1 MAERRFLTGFVL
13 PLAAAFALAAA
24 MGPRRNAAPARRP
37 LPRHQNQQKNQQSF
51 GGRRSDDMT
60 AQTWRDDGRG
70 RTADEPHEIPKAG
83 WRDIL
88 WRTWEE
94 VGKDHI
100 SIIAAGVAFYAMLA
114 IFPGLTALVSIYGL
128 ISDPA
133 EVTQQIR
140 AVADLLPQEARG
152 IITDQLASIASQPR
166 SALGFGLLFSVGF
179 ALWSASAGVR
189 TLMDAL
195 NLTYDETEQR
205 GYLSYYGTALLLTL
219 GAIVMFLVAGFLVA
233 ALPAIIHFVGL
244 PSRMETTLGLL
255 RWPLAALAVIFALSV
270 LYRFGPSREQARWQ
284 WVSWGAVVATGL
296 WLAGSL
302 LFSWYVSYFGS
313 YNKTY
318 GALGAVIV
326 LLMWLYISAY
336 AILLG
341 AELNSEMEHQTA
353 RDTTVRRGAPMGQ
366 REAYVADTV
375 GASP

>member
-1 MAERRFLTGFVL
+1 MVERRFLTGFVL
-13 PLAAAFALAAA
+13 PLAAAFAVAAA
-24 MGPRRNAAPARRP
+24 TGPHRNAEPARRP
-37 LPRHQNQQKNQQSF
+37 PPRQQNQQSF

-60 AQTWRDDGRG
+60 ARTWRNDGRG
-70 RTADEPHEIPKAG
+70 RTAEVPHEIPKSG

-94 VGKDHI
+94 MGKDHI

-128 ISDPA
+128 GSDPA
-133 EVTQQIR
+133 EVTRQIE
-140 AVADLLPQEARG
+140 AVADVLPDEART

-166 SALGFGLLFSVGF
+166 STLGFGLLFSVSF

-195 NLTYDETEQR
+195 NLTYDETERR
-205 GYLSYYGTALLLTL
+205 GYLAYYGTALLLTL
-219 GAIVMFLVAGFLVA
+219 GAIVMFIVAAFLVA
-233 ALPAIIHFVGL
+233 ALPAIIRLAGL
-244 PSRMETTLGLL
+244 PSRVETTLGFL
-255 RWPLAALAVIFALSV
+255 RWPLAALAVVFALSV
-270 LYRFGPSREQARWQ
+270 LYRFGPSRERARWQ
-284 WVSWGAVVATGL
+284 WVSWGAIVATGL

-302 LFSWYVSYFGS
+302 LFSWYVSSFGS
-313 YNKTY
+313 YNETY
-318 GALGAVIV
+318 GALGAVVV

-336 AILLG
+336 AILFG
-341 AELNSEMEHQTA
+341 AELNAEMEHQTA
-353 RDTTVRRGAPMGQ
+353 RDTTVRRGAPMGE

>member
-13 PLAAAFALAAA
+13 PLAAAFAVAVAT
-24 MGPRRNAAPARRP
+24 GPRRNAAPAGRP
-37 LPRHQNQQKNQQSF
+37 LPRQQNQQKNQQSF

-60 AQTWRDDGRG
+60 AQNWRNDGRG
-70 RTADEPHEIPKAG
+70 RTADEPYEIPKSG

-128 ISDPA
+128 VSDPM
-133 EVTQQIR
+133 EVTRQIE
-140 AVADLLPQEARG
+140 AVANLLPEEARG
-152 IITDQLASIASQPR
+152 IITTQLASIASQPR
-166 SALGFGLLFSVGF
+166 SALGFGLIFSVGF

-195 NLTYDETEQR
+195 NLTYDETER
-205 GYLSYYGTALLLTL
+205 RSYLSYYGTALLLTL
-219 GAIVMFLVAGFLVA
+219 GAIVMFVVAGFLVA
-233 ALPAIIHFVGL
+233 ALPAIVNFTGL
-244 PSRMETTLGLL
+244 PSRVETTLNLL
-255 RWPLAALAVIFALSV
+255 RWPLAALAVVIALSV

-296 WLAGSL
+296 WLVGSL

-326 LLMWLYISAY
+326 LLMWFYISAY
-336 AILLG
+336 VILLG
-341 AELNSEMEHQTA
+341 AELNAEMEHQTA
-353 RDTTVRRGAPMGQ
+353 RDTTVLRGAPMGQ

>member
-13 PLAAAFALAAA
+13 PLAAAFAVAAA
-24 MGPRRNAAPARRP
+24 TGPRHNAAPMRPSPPRRQS
-37 LPRHQNQQKNQQSF
+37 RHGLG
-51 GGRRSDDMT
+51 GGRRPDDMT

-70 RTADEPHEIPKAG
+70 RMADEPQEIPKSG

-114 IFPGLTALVSIYGL
+114 IFPALTALVSIYGL
-128 ISDPA
+128 ISDPM
-133 EVTQQIR
+133 EVTRQIE
-140 AVADLLPQEARG
+140 AVANLLPEEAQG
-152 IITDQLASIASQPR
+152 IIADQLASIASQPKA
-166 SALGFGLLFSVGF
+166 ALGFSLLFSLGF

-195 NLTYDETEQR
+195 NLTYDETERR
-205 GYLSYYGTALLLTL
+205 GYLAYYGTALLLTL
-219 GAIVMFLVAGFLVA
+219 GAIVMFIVAGFLVA
-233 ALPAIIHFVGL
+233 ALPAIIHFTGL
-244 PSRMETTLGLL
+244 PPRVETTLGLL
-255 RWPLAALAVIFALSV
+255 RWPLAALAVVFSLSV
-270 LYRFGPSREQARWQ
+270 LYRFGPSRERARWQ
-284 WVSWGAVVATGL
+284 WVSWGAVIATGL
-296 WLAGSL
+296 WLVSSL
-302 LFSWYVSYFGS
+302 LFSWYVSYFGN

-336 AILLG
+336 VILFG
-341 AELNSEMEHQTA
+341 AELNAEMEHQTA